1 MGTIRRNS
9 GFTLIELVMVIAIIG
24 ILASIS
30 VPKFLD
36 LSGAAKASATKAGL
50 GSLRGVL
57 ATKYAESATGGA
69 TASFPTSVS
78 GADFAGGAAPTNAI
92 TAKTGVAT
100 TASAPAGTASHAT
113 LGFWYIT
120 SSGLA
125 GAFSDGTVDT
135 SAY

>member
-1 MGTIRRNS
+1 MKEFENKK

-24 ILASIS
+24 ILAAIS

-36 LSGAAKASATKAGL
+36 LSGSAKAASTKAGL

-57 ATKYAESATGGA
+57 ATQYAQSATGGA
-69 TASFPTSVS
+69 TASFPTAVAA
-78 GADFAGGAAPTNAI
+78 ADFAGGVAPKNALSAYSGV
-92 TAKTGVAT
+92 TA
-100 TASAPAGTASHAT
+100 TASAPGAT
-113 LGFWYIT
+113 VTHGSVGFWYIT
-120 SSGLA
+120 SSGVA

>member
-1 MGTIRRNS
+1 MNILRKTQ

-30 VPKFLD
+30 VPKFID
-36 LSGAAKASATKAGL
+36 LSGAAKAAATKAGV

-69 TASFPTSVS
+69 TASFPASVAA
-78 GADFAGGAAPTNAI
+78 ADFAGSVDPKNAI
-92 TAKTGVAT
+92 TAKSGVT
-100 TASAPAGTASHAT
+100 STASAPAGTLTHAT
-113 LGFWYIT
+113 AGFWYIT
-120 SSGLA
+120 STGVA

-135 SAY
+135 SSY